1 MKELGQLLQAVS
13 YLGLSWA
20 EAGQLIVIGDDVPI
34 AAWGHFE
41 TEQRDVIMLH
51 PKVLRWQPE
60 VIAVI
65 LRHEM
70 LHYAGYGDYYD
81 LPNRDAVN
89 LALDV
94 AINFILLHSPR
105 CAQAFEAFRR
115 RVYARV
121 PANSPVI
128 LAAGPNAVASPRWRE
143 LQARIWDSSQVP
155 SPYYLYFKFRDQV
168 QEDMVLGFGRC
179 PVTRRS
185 RRAGKKPH
193 GNFRTRES
201 AGNRPQVA
209 GSLGRAAAV
218 ALKQLGCSHTNL
230 PFSREFITAAG
241 LDVQA
246 AEALL
251 RRIRTERMCQ
261 KAAAQVVER
270 ERLEMRRQ
278 VYTLR
283 PSPATV
289 ALMAAGIIPDLL
301 PFVWEQDRGMKGKSL
316 AAYVDTSMSL
326 SRFRPYEVRVVDILR
341 EYLPTRLFVFAD
353 TVTETSRDAFAAGEY
368 PQGFG
373 TSFEAVLRHFAR
385 QPEEAAV
392 IFTDGLSDCSPGWG
406 DRLRVAGKRIYVV
419 YLVANDVPSELVSS
433 PLDAFAVDRA
443 ILRAPR

>member
-1 MKELGQLLQAVS
+1 MKGRLLQAVGS
-13 YLGLSWA
+13 LGLSWA
-20 EAGQLIVIGDDVPI
+20 EAGLFIIIGEDVPV
-34 AAWGHFE
+34 AAWGHLC
-41 TEQRDVIMLH
+41 TEGRDVIMLN
-51 PKVLRWQPE
+51 PRVLRWEPE
-60 VIAVI
+60 VIATLI
-65 LRHEM
+65 RHEM

-81 LPNRDAVN
+81 LPNHDAVN

-94 AINFILLHSPR
+94 AINFILHLALPR
-105 CAQAFEAFRR
+105 WVFEPFRR
-115 RVYARV
+115 RVYGEVSAD
-121 PANSPVI
+121 SPVI

-143 LQARIWDSSQVP
+143 LQAKVWGSSQVP

-179 PVTRRS
+179 PVTRR
-185 RRAGKKPH
+185 RHRAGKKPH
-193 GNFRTRES
+193 GNFRARES
-201 AGNRPQVA
+201 AGDRPQVA
-209 GSLGRAAAV
+209 SSLGKAAVV

-230 PFSREFITAAG
+230 PFSREFITAAD

-251 RRIRTERMCQ
+251 RRIQTEKMCQ
-261 KAAAQVVER
+261 EAAARVVER
-270 ERLEMRRQ
+270 ERLEMRRL

-289 ALMAAGIIPDLL
+289 VLMAAGIIPDSL
-301 PFVWEQDRGMKGKSL
+301 PFVWEQDRGMRGRSL

-326 SRFRPYEVRVVDILR
+326 RRFRAYEVRVVDILR
-341 EYLPTRLFVFAD
+341 EYLPIRLFVFAD

-368 PQGFG
+368 PQGVG
-373 TSFEAVLRHFAR
+373 TSFEAVLQHFAG

-392 IFTDGLSDCSPGWG
+392 IFTDGKSHCSPEWG
-406 DRLRVAGKRIYVV
+406 DRLKVAGKRLYVI
-419 YLVANDVPSELVSS
+419 YLVSRDTPPESVHS